1 MKIVQFMA
9 SAKYVGA
16 ERSFVELS
24 NELAK
29 NHEVYA
35 LVVPGCEY
43 KLRFTNVTVIE
54 LHHKSRYNPLL
65 YLEIARIIRSIDPDV
80 VHAHSAK
87 ATQIL
92 YRLWKWMRF
101 PFVATKR
108 NSERKS
114 RTVHVFDKVPIA
126 VGVSEEVVASIRNPN
141 RYLVYNGI
149 EPISVQEQK
158 EPVFTMIAIGILQ
171 PRKGFLELIESVAKL
186 SFDFCL
192 WIVGEGEQRK
202 QLEAKI
208 EALGLQEKVRLLGKR
223 EDVPSLMARA
233 HLQIINSK
241 REGLS
246 RVLIEGIFYSDVVIS
261 TEVAGSTEL
270 LPKELLFKDTAAKI
284 RDVYENYDRY
294 KKIFASVKERYQP
307 LLRLDRVAKEY
318 ETIYEKARNV

>member
-29 NHEVYA
+29 KHEVCA
-35 LVVPGCEY
+35 LVVPECEY
-43 KLRFTNVTVIE
+43 KERFKNVRVIE

-65 YLEIARIIRSIDPDV
+65 YLEIARILRKIGPDV

-92 YRLWKWMRF
+92 FRLWKWMRF

-114 RTVHVFDKVPIA
+114 RSVRVFDKVPIA
-126 VGVSEEVVASIRNPN
+126 VGVSKEVVASIHNPN

-149 EPISVQEQK
+149 EPISVQEEK

-171 PRKGFLELIESVAKL
+171 PRKGFLELIESVANL
-186 SFDFCL
+186 PFDYRL

-202 QLEAKI
+202 ELEAKI
-208 EALGLQEKVRLLGKR
+208 EALGLQEKVRLFGKR
-223 EDVPSLMARA
+223 EDVPNLMARA

-270 LPKELLFKDTAAKI
+270 LPKELLFKDAKEKI
-284 RDVYENYDRY
+284 RDVYENYERY
-294 KKIFASVKERYQP
+294 KELFATVKERYQP

-318 ETIYEKARNV
+318 ESIYEKARNV